1 MIKECL
7 LFRYNR
13 EQCPEHCSTTRS
25 LVEQSGGRSS
35 ILTRIIHYTEMENS
49 SNQQQNLSSPKTR
62 DLNVEFRSSRRNLL
76 DDFPVLTV
84 SRLCNLDDP
93 SFDRFEKEWENEYLE
108 AAYKPFNLIFL
119 CSVFGILRLLQGVKH
134 CFGMPDGANGNT
146 SWRIS
151 TWISSVACGI
161 LLLVIASLLSVASGP
176 IRRFCSKHYDIM
188 CSFVLLLLFFTVGF
202 PRAMVAK
209 YEEVCF
215 KTTNNLI
222 FFGSSRFQDY
232 FQCASVLT
240 VIQ

>member
-1 MIKECL
+1 
-7 LFRYNR
+7 
-13 EQCPEHCSTTRS
+13 
-25 LVEQSGGRSS
+25 
-35 ILTRIIHYTEMENS
+35 MENS

-161 LLLVIASLLSVASGP
+161 LLLVIASRLSVASGP